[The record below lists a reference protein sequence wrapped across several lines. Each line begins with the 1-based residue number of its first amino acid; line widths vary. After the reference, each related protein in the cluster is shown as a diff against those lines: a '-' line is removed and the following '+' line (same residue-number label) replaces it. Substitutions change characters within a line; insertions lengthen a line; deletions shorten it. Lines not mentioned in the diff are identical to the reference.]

1 MFEKFSNLKILVTGD
16 VMLDQYWFGDVARI
30 SPEAPVPICK
40 INKSEIRLGGAA
52 NVAANLAAL
61 GVQTSLLSILGT
73 DEAACN
79 IQKLAQKAGIQ
90 TLLHTDKMLATI
102 VKLRVIGRGQQL
114 LRIDFETSPS
124 QETLSAKFANF
135 KKEVSKNDLIVLSD
149 YGKGALLYAPEM
161 IAICKEKGKA
171 IFIDPKGDD
180 YEKYRGATLITPNRQ
195 ELESV
200 VGKWHSESD
209 LEQRAQK
216 LRESLEIE
224 ALLVTRSE
232 EGMSLFTKNGVLHQ
246 KAQEVREVFDVSGA
260 GDTVIATIAATRAAG
275 ATWQN
280 ALHWATLAAG
290 VVIGKLGTAVIT
302 PQELQTLIN

>member
-61 GVQTSLLSILGT
+61 SVQTSLLSILGT
-73 DEAACN
+73 DEAGSN

-114 LRIDFETSPS
+114 LRIDFETAPS
-124 QETLSAKFANF
+124 QESLCAKFANF

-280 ALHWATLAAG
+280 AMHWATLAAG

-302 PQELQTLIN
+302 PQELQTLIH

>member
-1 MFEKFSNLKILVTGD
+1 MVTGD

-52 NVAANLAAL
+52 NVAANVAAL
-61 GVQTSLLSILGT
+61 GVKTTLLSILGT
-73 DEAACN
+73 DEAGRN
-79 IQKLAQKAGIQ
+79 IQKLAESSGIK
-90 TLLHTDKMLATI
+90 TLLHADEMHATI

-114 LRIDFETSPS
+114 LRIDFETAPS
-124 QETLSAKFANF
+124 QETISAKFADF
-135 KKEVSKNDLIVLSD
+135 KKEVLKNDLVVLSD
-149 YGKGALLYAPEM
+149 YGKGAVVHAAEM
-161 IAICKEKGKA
+161 IAICKSKGKP

-195 ELESV
+195 ELETV

-209 LEQRAQK
+209 LEKRAQH

-232 EGMSLFTKNGVLHQ
+232 EGMSLFTENGVLHQ

-275 ATWQN
+275 AAWQDSM
-280 ALHWATLAAG
+280 HWATLAAG

-302 PQELQTLIN
+302 PQELQNLIN